1 MSWSQH
7 RAPLPPC
14 SKAKHVVGFQGER
27 DIPEWER
34 DHTEREWVW
43 RAGLQDKE
51 SGDSSSQGKKKLR
64 QPLPEEESS
73 STEGKEDSRFSNSC
87 SAQPHLHLI

>member
-1 MSWSQH
+1 M
-7 RAPLPPC
+7 
-14 SKAKHVVGFQGER
+14 
-27 DIPEWER
+27 
-34 DHTEREWVW
+34 W